1 MEESKI
7 FSIFLLRKKPQI
19 CKKIK
24 KYLYLSIL
32 YVLQNIM
39 TIDTVSEHEY
49 KQNNVKE
56 NFAEREVSDLI
67 NKTRNEL
74 NKLESSVVMFNW
86 KEIDGWSKEL
96 VNKAVR
102 SIDKMYRIEW
112 DKVVFNM
119 REVSSFLNSI
129 YTRLSND
136 ICWNYDK
143 HSSEAIFPWT
153 VFAVQVALE
162 SLRRTT
168 APADWKYDV
177 WIINGQLNTS
187 TMSAIK
193 EFQYSNNV
201 TPNGNPTKETIWALL
216 KALKTQPYNYEHSL
230 KDGFTALWKLSVLPD
245 VLFDEKKVVSA
256 PYEHSKTSTLCS
268 KTARLNAAKFWIKF
282 PFWNAFIA
290 STKQPVDKQ
299 HYVDSIPKNKE
310 SIKPRNDWKRLTEAD
325 FDNKSANVADI
336 YVTSRSQYWHRAT
349 AFRGNDWNW
358 NVLDPYR
365 VGWHSRKAVPL
376 SEYMW
381 IVGRNW
387 GGIVKAHFYLK
398 WKNES

>member
-1 MEESKI
+1 
-7 FSIFLLRKKPQI
+7 
-19 CKKIK
+19 
-24 KYLYLSIL
+24 
-32 YVLQNIM
+32 M

-230 KDGFTALWKLSVLPD
+230 KDGFTWLWRLSVLPD
-245 VLFDEKKVVSA
+245 VLFDEKRVISA
-256 PYEHSKTSTLCS
+256 PYDFKWKRNKKWRLYKQTYCST
-268 KTARLNAAKFWIKF
+268 TARLNASKFWVRF
-282 PFWNAFIA
+282 PHWDAFEA
-290 STKQPVDKQ
+290 SINPIIDTK
-299 HYVDSIPKNKE
+299 HYVDSIPKNMKDVMPE
-310 SIKPRNDWKRLTEAD
+310 KSWTPLTEDD
-325 FDNKSANVADI
+325 FNSEDSNVADI
-336 YVTSRSQYWHRAT
+336 YVTSSSNYWHRAT
-349 AFRGNDWNW
+349 AFRGENW
-358 NVLDPYR
+358 SRFVLDPYR
-365 VGWHSRKAVPL
+365 VGWKSRKAVPL
-376 SEYMW
+376 NEYIK
-381 IVGRNW
+381 IVWQNW
-387 GGIVKAHFYLK
+387 WGIVKAHFYLK
-398 WKNES
+398 WKNESK